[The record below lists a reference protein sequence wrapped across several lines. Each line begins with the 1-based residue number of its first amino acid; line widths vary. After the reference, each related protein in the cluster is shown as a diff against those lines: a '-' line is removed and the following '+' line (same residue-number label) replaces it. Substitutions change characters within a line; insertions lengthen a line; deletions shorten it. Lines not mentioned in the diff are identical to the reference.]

1 MSPVVH
7 KFLISAAVIV
17 GSMVAGYGCRR
28 RGWLAETASERIMT
42 WVAVFGY
49 SSVGFLTVWGTA
61 LRNADVL
68 LPLWAVLHMVVMTFL
83 SLALA
88 RWFARDRAERGLFAL
103 MAGVGNNGFTGGAFV
118 LYLLYGEEAMG
129 LSNIYILLFMGV
141 AVLVLYPLARHF
153 AEAQPSDSLAAL
165 YRKSL
170 LDWRSL
176 GLPVVLLAIGLS
188 VLGVQRP
195 AAIAEYHL
203 VDVLVY
209 TITPLAFFGIGLRL
223 RLSRLAPLRRMIA
236 GMALARFGL
245 GALTAVGLAWLTH
258 ALPWPLEGLRWKV
271 FVVQGFVPTAIT
283 SVAVANMFRLKP
295 EEASALF
302 VANTVLYLALVLPLV
317 FWLFR

>member
-1 MSPVVH
+1 VVQ
-7 KFLISAAVIV
+7 KFVISAAVIV
-17 GSMVAGYGCRR
+17 VSTVAGYWCRR

-61 LRNADVL
+61 LKTADVI
-68 LPLWAVLHMVVMTFL
+68 LPLWAVLHMLVMTFL
-83 SLALA
+83 SLGVA

-103 MAGVGNNGFTGGAFV
+103 IAGIGNNGFTGGAFV

-129 LSNIYILLFMGV
+129 LSNIYILLFMAM

-153 AEAQPSDSLAAL
+153 AEAQPTDSLAAL

-176 GLPVVLLAIGLS
+176 GLPVVLAALGLS
-188 VLGVQRP
+188 AGGVQRP
-195 AAIAEYHL
+195 EAIVHYHL

-223 RLSRLAPLRRMIA
+223 RLSRLGPLKRMIA
-236 GMALARFGL
+236 GTALVRFGL
-245 GALTAVGLAWLTH
+245 GALTAVGLAWATR

-271 FVVQGFVPTAIT
+271 YVVQGFVPTAIT

-302 VANTVLYLALVLPLV
+302 VANTVIYLVLVLPVV
-317 FWLFR
+317 FWIFG